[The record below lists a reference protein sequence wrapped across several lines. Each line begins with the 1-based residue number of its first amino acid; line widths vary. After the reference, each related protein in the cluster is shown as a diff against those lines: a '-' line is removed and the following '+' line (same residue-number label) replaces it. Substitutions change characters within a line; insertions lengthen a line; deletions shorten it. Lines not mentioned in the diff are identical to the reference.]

1 MIAKELITE
10 RLNPLRSNDTVET
23 AIDYLV
29 TEGISELPIV
39 ESKRVVNYGRLETLS
54 AVLDKDQLLSEVIP
68 LNPHTPVASENQ
80 HWFEMIP
87 ILAANELGIIAVVNH
102 EGLYSGIIEQ
112 KELNK
117 LIGQSLTYRGQG
129 AVIVIESD
137 ERDFSP
143 ATISRWVEENGAK
156 IVGLMVTQTE
166 NRRFRVNLKLNTPY
180 AKPIV
185 QTLNRQ
191 GFRVEQVY
199 MAEDNDER
207 DGAEIDLALRFFNL

>member
-1 MIAKELITE
+1 
-10 RLNPLRSNDTVET
+10 
-23 AIDYLV
+23 
-29 TEGISELPIV
+29 
-39 ESKRVVNYGRLETLS
+39 
-54 AVLDKDQLLSEVIP
+54 
-68 LNPHTPVASENQ
+68 VASENQ
-80 HWFEMIP
+80 HLFEMIP

-199 MAEDNDER
+199 MAEDNNER
-207 DGAEIDLALRFFNL
+207 DGAEIDLALRFFDL